1 MVKKKTLAKKHILL
15 NVHNVTKQMNNL
27 DMGGDA
33 EPCPPRLASWF
44 SNASNLLPPLI
55 LVAGGLQADGRV
67 ALSGAA
73 FVFLKW
79 LQNLKESNGFRTM
92 RGDAQPCR

>member
-1 MVKKKTLAKKHILL
+1 MVTQTAFVFLKWLQNPKESNECHT
-15 NVHNVTKQMNNL
+15 
-27 DMGGDA
+27 MGGDA

-79 LQNLKESNGFRTM
+79 LQNLKESNGLRTM
-92 RGDAQPCR
+92 SGDAQPCR